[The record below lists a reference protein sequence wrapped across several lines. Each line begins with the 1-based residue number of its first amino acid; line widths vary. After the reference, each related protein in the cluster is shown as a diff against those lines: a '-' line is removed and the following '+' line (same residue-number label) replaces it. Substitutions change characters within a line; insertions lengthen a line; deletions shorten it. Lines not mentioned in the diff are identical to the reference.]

1 MKKEFLAA
9 GFWLLFSAYTSLEA
23 LRLGLGNGNK
33 PGPGFFP
40 FGAAIAIG
48 IIALSRLLRAR
59 GETPSTNMA
68 GGSVTNETNKAPRS
82 KAPRYLCE
90 ILRSPSTLLAY
101 SAEAVASAAKAGR
114 QGCGGFSSPSSSQQA
129 ARYSAKENK
138 ILWAGGGLLAYALFL
153 ESLGFLLCT
162 FILNALFLKAV
173 AGRSWL
179 TTLSFALSVALAAHL
194 IFNVA
199 LRAQLPSGILT
210 F

>member
-90 ILRSPSTLLAY
+90 ILRSPSTLL
-101 SAEAVASAAKAGR
+101 R

-138 ILWAGGGLLAYALFL
+138 ILWAVGGLLAYALFL